1 VRHDAVAAC
10 QSTRRLVSAF
20 RWHPHKYSIA
30 PAAQRRVDGFTF
42 DSKLEMDYYLYLEAC
57 RRFDDGITQPQII
70 HVDVHPKVTL
80 GPGDRVEPDFLIW
93 YADGRV
99 EFIDCKGT
107 DPKRL
112 SEFRR
117 LQARWRHPAG
127 PLVGILRDGRGWK
140 RMESE
145 R

>member
-1 VRHDAVAAC
+1 V
-10 QSTRRLVSAF
+10 TGF
-20 RWHPHKYSIA
+20 RFRPHKYGIA

-42 DSKLEMDYYLYLEAC
+42 GSGQEMDYYLWLRSASA
-57 RRFDDGITQPQII
+57 GLAILGSPVGVATVL

-80 GPGDRVEPDFLIW
+80 GPGDRFEPDFCVW

-99 EFIDCKGT
+99 EFQDVKGT

-127 PLVGILRDGRGWK
+127 PLVGILRDGKLGWK
-140 RMESE
+140 RLEAAP
-145 R
+145 